1 MKVSLRVNFR
11 GADPVN
17 PLDGVLQDA
26 KKIGFDAIELMLDP
40 DEPLKPGWKGPWS
53 SQDVSAE
60 MREGFRKSSEKHGIE
75 IGSFSTDWA
84 WAYSQFCPRL
94 DQWDRG
100 VELIKSDL
108 ELARDLGAKVILMHV
123 GHSKGSWEQVKSI
136 VSQAAEFGG
145 KVGVKVGFEG
155 NIFARIGLGGLEA
168 LIKLVDE
175 VDNPWFGVYGHCSW
189 PRGTMRDHEEIALIG
204 NRLLCMHSSALDFR
218 VDYEK
223 KFQALKAVG
232 YDGYWV
238 FEVEPDWGLA
248 RKNHAELRY
257 LLERYG

>member
-1 MKVSLRVNFR
+1 
-11 GADPVN
+11 
-17 PLDGVLQDA
+17 
-26 KKIGFDAIELMLDP
+26 MLDP

-53 SQDVSAE
+53 SQDVTPE
-60 MREGFRKSSEKHGIE
+60 LREEFRKSSEKHGVE
-75 IGSFSTDWA
+75 IATLSTDWA

-100 VELIKSDL
+100 VDLIKSDL
-108 ELARDLGAKVILMHV
+108 DLARDLGSKAILMHV
-123 GHSKGSWEQVKSI
+123 GHSKGSWEEVKSI
-136 VSQAAEFGG
+136 VSRCAEHGG

-189 PRGTMRDHEEIALIG
+189 PRGTMRDHEEIELIG
-204 NRLLCMHSSALDFR
+204 DRLLCMHSSALDFR

-223 KFQALKAVG
+223 KFQALKKIG
-232 YDGYWV
+232 YDFYWV

-257 LLERYG
+257 LMEKYW